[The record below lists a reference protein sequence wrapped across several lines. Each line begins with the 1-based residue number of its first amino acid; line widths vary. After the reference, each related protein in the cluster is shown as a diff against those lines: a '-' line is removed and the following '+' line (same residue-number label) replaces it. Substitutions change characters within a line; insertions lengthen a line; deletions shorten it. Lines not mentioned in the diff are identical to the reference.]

1 VDAGRAYSRATTE
14 PAAAPDPSVYH
25 PGMSLARAWTRQ
37 FYGASG
43 AALMAPA
50 TIIAALLP

>member
-1 VDAGRAYSRATTE
+1 MDAGRAYSRETTE
-14 PAAAPDPSVYH
+14 QAAAPDPSVYH

>member
-43 AALMAPA
+43 AEMAPA
-50 TIIAALLP
+50 TIIAAPLP